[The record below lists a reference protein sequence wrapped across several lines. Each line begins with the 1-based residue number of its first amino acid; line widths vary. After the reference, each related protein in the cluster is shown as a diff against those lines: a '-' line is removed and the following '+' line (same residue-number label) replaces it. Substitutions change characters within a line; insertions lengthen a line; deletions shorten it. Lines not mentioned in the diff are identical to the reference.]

1 MAIKKEKAQI
11 DLIINGA
18 TANTSIRDL
27 EAAAR
32 KAKSELRGMAPDS
45 AKFKEMS
52 ANLANINKELEKT
65 KVQAGLAK
73 SSWEKMKDTIT
84 ATLIGNLGAN
94 LVAMGF
100 EKIAGYVTGA
110 FDAAVKLS
118 DQMANVRK
126 TTSMTEAEVKGL
138 RTELSKIDTRTSMS
152 DLMEIAK
159 VGGQFGIAKEQI
171 AGFVKAVDMTTVALG
186 DEFTGGAEQ
195 VATEMS
201 KLRNI
206 FKDIQTDDVGTDVNF
221 ISNAINELAAAGVA
235 TGPVVADLANRIG
248 GVGIQL
254 GLSSGQVLGLSA
266 TLQELGVSSER
277 GGTAVTK
284 ILQKMLTNTD
294 DFAKIA
300 GINVSSFKDLLNKD
314 LYGAFIK
321 VMEGSKQLGPN
332 AGLLAGIIKDLE
344 VQGASASEVFAKL
357 GSNTDMLNEKTT
369 LASKALTNTSSITEE
384 FRLKNDN
391 LAGSVA
397 QLNKEWNK
405 LTSNPAMVSFFTL
418 GVDLTRQLVGGV
430 KELADWTA
438 RLWGGKAEAAAQS
451 AMRAFEEDRKNQER
465 EKQIYAEQLA
475 SYKLHLKK
483 LTDEDLAR
491 EAVKLQIQQQ
501 SQITYMRDLMA
512 EGDKEQFYIEL
523 KYAKQ
528 LQAEANAIAKVQK
541 ARLNATQKGNEEMSA
556 EEKKAAAKKAKEAQ
570 QELDRVY
577 KLQMKHY
584 DELIAAAEKA
594 SNEELKI
601 LLDKYKKQGNAA
613 NDFYQKEVDAALQL
627 MTITAKTQQDE
638 KAAVEQTFLQKMG
651 SLQEGS
657 FQYKLLYEQMQQ
669 ELAAID
675 EKYAAKSG
683 DDEKKKNNDK
693 LKSIQSAADALISV
707 TNTLGNWQNQQMN
720 IEMSLTRKFYNNKK
734 IALKDQLDNGVISQE
749 RYNTEIIR
757 LNEESEQKERA
768 MQKRQAESQRNF
780 AMFESAIKAALA
792 WVEAYIFPWKIP
804 QAIAATAQAALIAAM
819 PLPEFYSGGW
829 MPSST
834 NDKQAFPII
843 AHANEYMVDA
853 KSARD
858 PYVMDTIGIIERA
871 KQNGVAPSQL
881 AANSNTESSSNY
893 ITNNY
898 GNQSSTEKLDK
909 LIELLENGLVHK
921 FEIDD
926 EAGFKLNKILDKQKV
941 GDNTDLL

>member
-1 MAIKKEKAQI
+1 MASKTEKAQI

-18 TANTSIRDL
+18 TANQSIRDL

-73 SSWEKMKDTIT
+73 SSWEKMKETVT

-94 LVAMGF
+94 LATLGF
-100 EKIAGYVTGA
+100 QKIAGYVTDA

-118 DQMANVRK
+118 DQMADVRK
-126 TTSMTEAEVKGL
+126 TTGMTEAQVKGL
-138 RTELSKIDTRTSMS
+138 RTELSLIDTRTSMS

-159 VGGQFGIAKEQI
+159 VGGQFGVAKEQI

-300 GINVSSFKDLLNKD
+300 GMNVSSFKDLLNKD

-344 VQGASASEVFAKL
+344 VQGAGASEVFAKL

-369 LASKALTNTSSITEE
+369 LASEALTNTSSITEE

-391 LAGSVA
+391 LAGSVE
-397 QLNKEWNK
+397 QLSKEWNK
-405 LTSNPAMVSFFTL
+405 LTSNPAMVSFFEL

-430 KELADWTA
+430 KELVDWTA
-438 RLWGGKAEAAAQS
+438 RLWGGEAEAAAQA

-475 SYKLHLKK
+475 SYKLHLSK

-501 SQITYMRDLMA
+501 AQLNYMRELMA
-512 EGDKEQFYIEL
+512 AGDKEQFYIEL
-523 KYAKQ
+523 KYAKL
-528 LQAEANAIAKVQK
+528 LQAEGAAIKKVQK
-541 ARLNATQKGNEEMSA
+541 TRLDGNKKGTEELSKEEINAQ
-556 EEKKAAAKKAKEAQ
+556 EKRVKEAQ
-570 QELDRVY
+570 KTADKILKIEMDRMRDTFKSMEADNERMRQYGIKIGKDVMAYIQEG
-577 KLQMKHY
+577 KT
-584 DELIAAAEKA
+584 AAAQ
-594 SNEELKI
+594 LKI
-601 LLDKYKKQGNAA
+601 LTATTAAEEIQGIK
-613 NDFYQKEVDAALQL
+613 DLY
-627 MTITAKTQQDE
+627 
-638 KAAVEQTFLQKMG
+638 AVKLAEHQAGT
-651 SLQEGS
+651 S
-657 FQYKLLYEQMQQ
+657 QYKLLHAQMLK
-669 ELAAID
+669 EID
-675 EKYAAKSG
+675 DA
-683 DDEKKKNNDK
+683 EKKQADESVKTEKQKNDAK

-707 TNTLGNWQNQQMN
+707 INTLGNWQNQQMN
-720 IEMSLTRKFYNNKK
+720 IEMSRTRKLYNDKK
-734 IALKDQLDNGVISQE
+734 VALKDQLDNGVISQQQ
-749 RYNTEIIR
+749 YDTEIIR

-768 MQKRQAESQRNF
+768 MQKRQAESQKNF
-780 AMFESAIKAALA
+780 AMFESAIKTALA
-792 WVEAYIFPWKIP
+792 WVDAYIFPWKIP
-804 QAIAATAQAALIAAM
+804 QAIAATAQTALIAAM
-819 PLPEFYSGGW
+819 PIPEFYSGGW
-829 MPSST
+829 MPNSS

-898 GNQSSTEKLDK
+898 SNQSSTEKLDK
-909 LIELLENGLVHK
+909 LIEMLENGLVHK

-926 EAGFKLNKILDKQKV
+926 EAGFKLNRILDKQKV
-941 GDNTDLL
+941 RDSTDLL

>member
-1 MAIKKEKAQI
+1 MASKKEKAQI

-18 TANTSIRDL
+18 TANQSIRDL

-73 SSWEKMKDTIT
+73 SSWEKMKETVT

-94 LVAMGF
+94 LATLGF
-100 EKIAGYVTGA
+100 QKIAGYVTDA

-118 DQMANVRK
+118 DQMADVRK
-126 TTSMTEAEVKGL
+126 TTDMTAAQVKGL
-138 RTELSKIDTRTSMS
+138 RTELSLIDTRTSMS

-159 VGGQFGIAKEQI
+159 VGGQFGVAKEQI

-300 GINVSSFKDLLNKD
+300 DMKVSSFKDLLNKD

-344 VQGASASEVFAKL
+344 VQGAGASEVFAKL

-369 LASKALTNTSSITEE
+369 LASEALTNTSSITEE

-391 LAGSVA
+391 LAGSVE
-397 QLNKEWNK
+397 QLSKEWNK
-405 LTSNPAMVSFFTL
+405 LTQNHAMVSFFEL

-430 KELADWTA
+430 KELVDWTA
-438 RLWGGKAEAAAQS
+438 RLWGGKAEAAAQA

-475 SYKLHLKK
+475 SYKLHISK

-501 SQITYMRDLMA
+501 AQLTYMRELMA
-512 EGDKEQFYIEL
+512 AGDKEQFYIEL

-528 LQAEANAIAKVQK
+528 LQAEANAIAQVQK
-541 ARLNATQKGNEEMSA
+541 ARLNATKKGNEEMSA
-556 EEKKAAAKKAKEAQ
+556 EEKKAASEKAKEAQ

-584 DELIAAAEKA
+584 DELIAAAEKS

-601 LLDKYKKQGNAA
+601 LLDKYKKQADAA

-638 KAAVEQTFLQKMG
+638 KAAVEQTFLQKMA

-675 EKYAAKSG
+675 KKYA
-683 DDEKKKNNDK
+683 DESVQTEKQKNNDK
-693 LKSIQSAADALISV
+693 LKAIQSAAAPVMSV
-707 TNTLGNWQNQQMN
+707 INSLGNWQNQQMN
-720 IEMSLTRKFYNNKK
+720 IEMSRTRKLYNDKK
-734 IALKDQLDNGVISQE
+734 VALKDQLDNGVISQQQ
-749 RYNTEIIR
+749 YDTEIIR
-757 LNEESEQKERA
+757 LNEKSEQKERE
-768 MQKRQAESQRNF
+768 MQKRQAESQKNF
-780 AMFESAIKAALA
+780 AMFESALKAALA
-792 WVEAYIFPWKIP
+792 WIEAYLFPWKISD
-804 QAIAATAQAALIAAM
+804 AIAATGKAALIAAM
-819 PLPEFYSGGW
+819 PIPEFYSGGW
-829 MPSST
+829 MPNSS

-871 KQNGVAPSQL
+871 KQNGIAPSQV
-881 AANSNTESSSNY
+881 ATNSNTESSSNY

-898 GNQSSTEKLDK
+898 SNQSSTEKLDK

-926 EAGFKLNKILDKQKV
+926 EAGFKLNRILDKQKV
-941 GDNTDLL
+941 RDTTDLL